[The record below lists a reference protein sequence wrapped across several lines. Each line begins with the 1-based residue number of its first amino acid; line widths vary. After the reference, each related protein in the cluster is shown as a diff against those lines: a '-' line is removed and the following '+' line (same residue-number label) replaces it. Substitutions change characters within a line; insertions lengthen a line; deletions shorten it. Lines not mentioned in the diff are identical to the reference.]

1 MLTKD
6 KLKVYAE
13 LIDAEL
19 DKRLERDDQDIKPLL
34 DSMRYSA
41 SAGGKRIRPYLTL
54 LFCELLGG
62 DIQKAIPYACA
73 VELVHTYSLI
83 HDDLPAMDNDDFRRG
98 KPTNHKVFGE
108 ARAILAGDALL
119 TYAFEVIAD
128 NNQMS
133 AEDNLKAIRIL
144 AEASG
149 AFGMVGGQEIDLDES
164 APKDYDKLVKMH
176 RLKTGALIQ
185 GAAILGVL
193 AAGKG
198 NDEKIVN
205 ATRAYADAIGLTFQI
220 VDDILD
226 YTASYKQTG
235 KTTSDA
241 RNHKTTFLT
250 FMTAEEAFD
259 KAVGITA
266 EGVRVVS
273 FLEGKKELNELARFL
288 LFRMR

>member
-1 MLTKD
+1 MLTKE
-6 KLKVYAE
+6 KLKAYAE
-13 LIDAEL
+13 LIDSEI
-19 DKRLERDDQDIKPLL
+19 DKCLVREDEDIKPLL
-34 DSMRYSA
+34 DSMRYSS

-62 DIQKAIPYACA
+62 DIAKAIPYACA

-98 KPTNHKVFGE
+98 KPTNHKVYGE

-119 TYAFEVIAD
+119 TYAFEVIATNSD
-128 NNQMS
+128 MS
-133 AEDNLKAIRIL
+133 PEDNLKAVRIL

-149 AFGMVGGQEIDLDES
+149 AFGMVGGQEIDLDS
-164 APKDYDKLVKMH
+164 AAPKDYDKLVKMH
-176 RLKTGALIQ
+176 RMKTGALIQ
-185 GAAILGVL
+185 GAALLGVL

-198 NDEKIVN
+198 NDEKIVD

-226 YTASYKQTG
+226 YTASYQQTG
-235 KTTSDA
+235 KTTSDV
-241 RNHKTTFLT
+241 RNNKTTFLT
-250 FMTAEEAFD
+250 FMTPEEAFD

-266 EGVRVVS
+266 EGVRAVS
-273 FLEGKKELNELARFL
+273 FFEGKKELNELARFL

>member
-1 MLTKD
+1 MATKE
-6 KLKVYAE
+6 KLKEYAE
-13 LIDAEL
+13 LIDKDIEQ
-19 DKRLERDDQDIKPLL
+19 RLEKEDEDIKPLL

-62 DIQKAIPYACA
+62 DIKKALPYACA

-83 HDDLPAMDNDDFRRG
+83 HDDLPAMDNDDYRRG
-98 KPTNHKVFGE
+98 KPTNHKAFGE

-119 TYAFEVIAD
+119 TYAFEVIATND
-128 NNQMS
+128 EMS
-133 AEDNLKAIRIL
+133 PEDNITAIRIL

-149 AFGMVGGQEIDLDES
+149 AFGMVGGQEIDLDDS
-164 APKDYDKLVKMH
+164 SPKNYDTLVKMH
-176 RLKTGALIQ
+176 RLKTGALIK
-185 GAAILGVL
+185 GAALLGVL

-198 NDEKIVN
+198 KDERILS
-205 ATRAYADAIGLTFQI
+205 ATATYADAIGLTFQI

-235 KTTSDA
+235 KTTSDI

-250 FMTAEEAFD
+250 FMTPEEAFD
-259 KAVGITA
+259 KAVGVTA
-266 EGVRVVS
+266 EGVRAIS
-273 FLEGKKELNELARFL
+273 FLEGKKELTELARYL
-288 LFRMR
+288 LFRNK

>member
-1 MLTKD
+1 MGTKE
-6 KLKVYAE
+6 KLKEYAE
-13 LIDAEL
+13 LIDREI
-19 DKRLERDDQDIKPLL
+19 DKLLVREDEDIKPLL

-54 LFCELLGG
+54 VFCELLGG

-98 KPTNHKVFGE
+98 KPTNHKAFGE

-128 NNQMS
+128 NKEMS
-133 AEDNLKAIRIL
+133 AEDNLTAIRIL
-144 AEASG
+144 AKASG

-176 RLKTGALIQ
+176 RLKTGALIE
-185 GAAILGVL
+185 GAALLGVL

-198 NDEKIVN
+198 KDEKILA
-205 ATRAYADAIGLTFQI
+205 ATSAYADAIGLTFQI

-226 YTASYKQTG
+226 YTASYMQTG
-235 KTTSDA
+235 KTTSDL
-241 RNHKTTFLT
+241 RNGKTTFLT

-259 KAVGITA
+259 KAVGVTA
-266 EGVRVVS
+266 EGVRAIS
-273 FLEGKKELNELARFL
+273 FFEGKKELTELARFL
-288 LFRMR
+288 LFRTR